1 MLVMMATDPV
11 QAALDKL
18 ALAHPAQIELGLNRV
33 QELLAQLG
41 DPQKKLPP
49 VLHVAGTNGKGSTI
63 AFLRSMLEASGK
75 RVHAYTS
82 PHLVRFNERIR
93 VAGEEIGDDALMALI
108 DEVGAHASGGRAT
121 FFEVTTAIAFLA
133 FARTPADVVLLETGL
148 GGRLDATNVIDAP
161 VACGITRIS
170 IDHRHLLGDE
180 PGQIAAEK
188 AGILKPGR
196 PAAIAEQPSRNA
208 LDAITRVAN
217 AIGAPLS
224 IYGRDWRVEEQGD
237 GFRYVSATRD
247 VTLPA
252 PSLAG
257 RHQWMNAGTALTM
270 LDLAG
275 FDADAANGVTRAQW
289 PARLQRLTRG
299 PLVDALP
306 PQWELYLDGGHNDS
320 GGEVLAAHAAG
331 WKDKPLLLITA
342 MMSTKDPAEF
352 LRPLARHLAGAVAI
366 PIPEEAQ
373 THPPDILEEA
383 AARLGVIPT
392 AAATDAIA
400 ALAALKT
407 QQGEGPARVL
417 IAGSLYLAGFLLRD
431 HG

>member
-1 MLVMMATDPV
+1 MIDRV

-18 ALAHPAQIELGLNRV
+18 ALAHPANIELGLERV
-33 QELLAQLG
+33 HALLHKLG
-41 DPQKKLPP
+41 DPHLNLPP

-63 AFLRSMLEASGK
+63 AFLRAVLEASGK

-93 VAGEEIGDDALMALI
+93 LAGEEIGDDALLALI

-121 FFEVTTAIAFLA
+121 FFEVTTAVAFLA
-133 FARTPADVVLLETGL
+133 FARTQADVILLETGL

-170 IDHRHLLGDE
+170 IDHRHLLGDT
-180 PGQIAAEK
+180 PALIAHEK
-188 AGILKPGR
+188 AGILKAGR
-196 PAAIAEQPSRNA
+196 PAAIAEQPSRSA
-208 LDAITRVAN
+208 LDAIEQVARDV
-217 AIGAPLS
+217 GAPLS
-224 IYGRDWRVEEQGD
+224 VYGRDWRVEEAGD
-237 GFRYVSATRD
+237 GFRYSSATHD
-247 VTLPA
+247 LVLPA

-275 FDADAANGVTRAQW
+275 FDLAAAARGVASAQW

-306 PQWELYLDGGHNDS
+306 PGWELVLDGGHNDS
-320 GGEVLAAHAAG
+320 GGEVLAAHAAQ
-331 WKDKPLLLITA
+331 WTDKPLLLITA

-373 THPPDILEEA
+373 SFAADTLEEA
-383 AARLGVIPT
+383 AARLGIVPT
-392 AAATDAIA
+392 ASAPDAAA
-400 ALAALKT
+400 ALATLRARH
-407 QQGEGPARVL
+407 GDAPARVL
-417 IAGSLYLAGFLLRD
+417 IAGSLYLAGFLLRT

>member
-1 MLVMMATDPV
+1 MTAVDQTGGA
-11 QAALDKL
+11 QAALDRL
-18 ALAHPAQIELGLNRV
+18 ALAHPAEIELGLGRV
-33 QELLAQLG
+33 QDLLARLG
-41 DPQKKLPP
+41 DPQNQLPP

-63 AFLRSMLEASGK
+63 AFLRALLEASGK

-93 VAGEEIGDDALMALI
+93 LAGEEIDDATLMALI

-133 FARTPADVVLLETGL
+133 FTRTPADVVLLETGL

-161 VACGITRIS
+161 AACGITRIS

-196 PAAIAEQPSRNA
+196 PAAIAEQPSRSA
-208 LDAITRVAN
+208 LDAITRIADERNV
-217 AIGAPLS
+217 PLS
-224 IYGRDWRVEEQGD
+224 IYGRDWRVEEAGD

-247 VTLPA
+247 LTMPA

-275 FDADAANGVTRAQW
+275 FPFDAAKGVTTAQW
-289 PARLQRLTRG
+289 PARLQRLSRG
-299 PLVDALP
+299 PLVESLP
-306 PQWELYLDGGHNDS
+306 ASWELYLDGGHNDS
-320 GGEVLAAHAAG
+320 GGEVLAAHAAT

-366 PIPEEAQ
+366 PIPEEPQ
-373 THPPDILEEA
+373 TYAPEVLEEA
-383 AARLGVIPT
+383 ASRLGVVPT
-392 AAATDAIA
+392 ASADDARA
-400 ALAALKT
+400 ALEKLK
-407 QQGEGPARVL
+407 QQHGDAPARVL

-431 HG
+431 NG

>member
-1 MLVMMATDPV
+1 
-11 QAALDKL
+11 
-18 ALAHPAQIELGLNRV
+18 
-33 QELLAQLG
+33 
-41 DPQKKLPP
+41 

-63 AFLRSMLEASGK
+63 AFLRSLLEASGK

-93 VAGEEIGDDALMALI
+93 LAGEEIGDEHLMALI
-108 DEVGAHASGGRAT
+108 DEVGAEASGGRAT

-148 GGRLDATNVIDAP
+148 GGRLDATNVIDTP
-161 VACGITRIS
+161 LACGITRIS

-180 PGQIAAEK
+180 PGLIATEK
-188 AGILKPGR
+188 AGILKAGR

-208 LDAITRVAN
+208 LDAITKAAH

-224 IYGRDWRVEEQGD
+224 VYGRDWRIEEAGA
-237 GFRYVSATRD
+237 GFRFLSTARD
-247 VTLPA
+247 VTLPP

-257 RHQWMNAGTALTM
+257 RHQWMNAGTALAM

-275 FDADAANGVTRAQW
+275 FGLDAPTVARGVTQAQW
-289 PARLQRLTRG
+289 PARLQRLMRG

-306 PQWELYLDGGHNDS
+306 PSWELYLDGGHNDS
-320 GGEVLAAHAAG
+320 GGEVLAAHAAMWSAMEPG
-331 WKDKPLLLITA
+331 RPLLLITA

-366 PIPEEAQ
+366 PIPEEPLTLA
-373 THPPDILEEA
+373 PGMLEEA
-383 AARLGVIPT
+383 AARLGVVPT
-392 AAATDAIA
+392 GSAAAAQD
-400 ALAALKT
+400 ALAALRT
-407 QQGEGPARVL
+407 QHGDGPARVL
-417 IAGSLYLAGFLLRD
+417 IAGSLYLAGFLLRT